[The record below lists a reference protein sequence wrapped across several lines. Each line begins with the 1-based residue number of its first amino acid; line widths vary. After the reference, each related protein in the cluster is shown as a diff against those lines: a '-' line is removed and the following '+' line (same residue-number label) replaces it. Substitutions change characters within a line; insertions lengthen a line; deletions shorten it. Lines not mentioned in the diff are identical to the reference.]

1 MARYVGGRIV
11 PTHGGV
17 WDGSKSYEELTIVLR
32 EDTGDSYIS
41 KRPVPAGT
49 AITEEHYWV
58 LYSVYNEQI
67 TRAEQ
72 HLDSTAS
79 AIRGEM
85 NTQRQQVSERMEQAE
100 ENVNQRASAAENL
113 SNQNR
118 SAIESRMELIEARQE
133 ANVHA

>member
-17 WDGSKSYEELTIVLR
+17 WDGSKAYEELTIVLR

-41 KRPVPAGT
+41 KRPVPTGT

-67 TRAEQ
+67 TRAKNHVDE
-72 HLDSTAS
+72 TAA

-85 NTQRQQVSERMEQAE
+85 NTQKQQVI
-100 ENVNQRASAAENL
+100 QRSRL
-113 SNQNR
+113 SRLWMKGRVRRKGLPMPGLQLR
-118 SAIESRMELIEARQE
+118 KR
-133 ANVHA
+133 